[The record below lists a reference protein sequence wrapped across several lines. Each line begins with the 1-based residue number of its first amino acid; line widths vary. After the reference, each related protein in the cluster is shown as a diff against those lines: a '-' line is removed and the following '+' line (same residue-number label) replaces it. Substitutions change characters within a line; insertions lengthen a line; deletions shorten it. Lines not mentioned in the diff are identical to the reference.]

1 MKKFFLICHHV
12 QDRRIDMNIL
22 RYMLIFS
29 VVSLFTGCS
38 SEENNSKKTEGD
50 AGVFQGYRDVMDK
63 AENVE
68 QTLIQTNKKRRE
80 EINRQQ

>member
-1 MKKFFLICHHV
+1 MFLICHHA
-12 QDRRIDMNIL
+12 QDRRIAMNIL
-22 RYMLIFS
+22 RYITIFS
-29 VVSLFTGCS
+29 VVYFFTGCS
-38 SEENNSKKTEGD
+38 SEENNSEMTKGD

-80 EINRQQ
+80 EIERQQ